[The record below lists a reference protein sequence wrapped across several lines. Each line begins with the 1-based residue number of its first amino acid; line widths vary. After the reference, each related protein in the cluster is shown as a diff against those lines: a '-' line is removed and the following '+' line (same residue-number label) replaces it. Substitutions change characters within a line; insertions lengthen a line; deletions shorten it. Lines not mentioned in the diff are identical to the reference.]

1 MPIKLQGSLRE
12 TILRHAMD
20 YHNLDND
27 QQNNINSIEG
37 NGLLPYGTSQSGDD
51 WSFYQ
56 NLIISGKTL
65 GHGSSGI
72 TYPAV
77 YKTRDGRQTI
87 KCVIKLPID
96 LIKSGKISIQN
107 NQLIMVNPSMHKK
120 SKDYGNAIE
129 NLEMEWVNSFK
140 LHFGPKMT
148 NLNIQK
154 NRSNVNRKDF
164 KDAVMEARL
173 IAKHPGFE
181 NIHRLFGMD
190 VEIPFLI
197 SESFKGT
204 LNELSGVLHTQN
216 KYSVLFSSI
225 LPQTANAIHFMHNE
239 ARLAHMDIK
248 PENILYNFESTNPLL
263 SVHCVLCD
271 FGDCKDAMTQINK
284 SNIGTPGY
292 IAPEINLCLKTPT
305 AVYIPAYT
313 DAFAWSVAMLY
324 TLNIHSLEHEPI
336 ELAGPLSRIESQI
349 TRLDHWEHYCQSMLL
364 QIANVGTSPQKRY
377 ELFQDVQNHCL
388 NLSSDNIS

>member
-107 NQLIMVNPSMHKK
+107 NQLIVVNPSTHKK

-204 LNELSGVLHTQN
+204 LNELSGVLHAQN

-225 LPQTANAIHFMHNE
+225 LPQTANAIHFMHN
-239 ARLAHMDIK
+239 
-248 PENILYNFESTNPLL
+248 
-263 SVHCVLCD
+263 
-271 FGDCKDAMTQINK
+271 
-284 SNIGTPGY
+284 
-292 IAPEINLCLKTPT
+292 
-305 AVYIPAYT
+305 
-313 DAFAWSVAMLY
+313 
-324 TLNIHSLEHEPI
+324 
-336 ELAGPLSRIESQI
+336 
-349 TRLDHWEHYCQSMLL
+349 
-364 QIANVGTSPQKRY
+364 
-377 ELFQDVQNHCL
+377 
-388 NLSSDNIS
+388 